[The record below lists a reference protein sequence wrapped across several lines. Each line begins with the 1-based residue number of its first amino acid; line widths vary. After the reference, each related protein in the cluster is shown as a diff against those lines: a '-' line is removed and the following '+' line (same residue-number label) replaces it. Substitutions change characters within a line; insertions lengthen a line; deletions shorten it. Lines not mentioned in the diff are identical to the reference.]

1 LDPAIRQD
9 HRIVSFVTW
18 KDTEDNCAMG
28 TSLLESTLRRTTET
42 NATAIGHAGEIL
54 QGAFRRADGIHRFL
68 CSLPAPTF
76 VSRAAVVPTPGE
88 PLSLKPVWAW
98 KAHRAAQLL
107 VKFELPQA
115 PECQI
120 RLASNIPVAKGCGSS
135 TADVVATLRALC
147 SYLHLPLDETQLAR
161 LAVQAEGASD
171 GIALSFPAVFRH
183 REGQIEEVL
192 PGGFPPMRVMV
203 VDAQPESTVPTLTLV
218 RPRYSNREL
227 DAFEDLRQRLRMAFL
242 NADPA
247 AIGQIASASARLNQP
262 YLPKPHLEEI
272 VALVE
277 RNGGYGVAAAHSGTV
292 LALLFPLSEAGG
304 HGAHIREQL
313 DGFGMP
319 ILAGFTLARPSQP
332 EIWYTS
338 DLGAPQG
345 ASRENGANPLRA
357 RRCNR

>member
-1 LDPAIRQD
+1 
-9 HRIVSFVTW
+9 
-18 KDTEDNCAMG
+18 
-28 TSLLESTLRRTTET
+28 LELAPPPTAQT

-54 QGAFRRADGIHRFL
+54 QGALRRADGIHRFL

-76 VSRAAVVPTPGE
+76 ASRAAVVPTPGQ
-88 PLSLKPVWAW
+88 PLSLEPVWAW

-107 VKFELPQA
+107 VESELPQFA
-115 PECQI
+115 ECQI

-147 SYLHLPLDETQLAR
+147 SHLHLPLDETQLAR

-171 GIALSFPAVFRH
+171 GIALSFPAIFRH
-183 REGQIEEVL
+183 REGRIEEVL

-218 RPRYSNREL
+218 RPRYSDREL

-242 NADPA
+242 NADPT

-262 YLPKPHLEEI
+262 YLPKPHLEDI

-292 LALLFPLSEAGG
+292 LALLIPLAESGG
-304 HGAHIREQL
+304 HSARIREQL
-313 DGFGMP
+313 DRFGMP
-319 ILAGFTLARPSQP
+319 ILAGFALTRPSQR
-332 EIWYTS
+332 EI
-338 DLGAPQG
+338 
-345 ASRENGANPLRA
+345 
-357 RRCNR
+357 